1 MDRKRAHPELD
12 GWLTAMTI
20 MRGGGES
27 DFGPNSRMFS
37 IYMIIWYIHIHP
49 QWSICCVLTHA
60 FLLEPQFH
68 PVSLLAKLR
77 ALGWWIHRLRPVKP
91 FVNHSC
97 LDFDMMEVIRS
108 TRNILPC
115 RTMLDIV
122 IIISHDIAELHVRS
136 VPYVFFY
143 LADVWVNLI
152 HIPFNIYS
160 NRNPKKSSSYSKYEI
175 WHTHTHIHNHVFFSI
190 FIHVLERICRMI
202 PSANKKQQYGKP
214 AVWHF
219 WWVVHIYVL
228 WHNLLEGIIADDF
241 IKPLLTCISI
251 MIMIID
257 HLRTCMTG
265 I

>member
-136 VPYVFFY
+136 VPYVFFLPGWCLSKPDSY
-143 LADVWVNLI
+143 SIQHIFQSQSQKNLI
-152 HIPFNIYS
+152 IFQ
-160 NRNPKKSSSYSKYEI
+160 I
-175 WHTHTHIHNHVFFSI
+175 WNMTHTHTYSQSCIFFNLYPCPRENMSNDS
-190 FIHVLERICRMI
+190 FR
-202 PSANKKQQYGKP
+202 KQKTTIRKARSLAFLVGCPY
-214 AVWHF
+214 
-219 WWVVHIYVL
+219 L
-228 WHNLLEGIIADDF
+228 
-241 IKPLLTCISI
+241 CI
-251 MIMIID
+251 MA
-257 HLRTCMTG
+257 
-265 I
+265 

>member
-68 PVSLLAKLR
+68 PVSLLAKFR

-136 VPYVFFY
+136 VPYVFF
-143 LADVWVNLI
+143 LPGWCLSKPD
-152 HIPFNIYS
+152 
-160 NRNPKKSSSYSKYEI
+160 SYSIQHIFQSQSQKILIIFQI
-175 WHTHTHIHNHVFFSI
+175 WNMTHTHIHNHVFFSI

-228 WHNLLEGIIADDF
+228 WHNLLEGIIAYDF
-241 IKPLLTCISI
+241 IIPLLTRISI